1 MFVFPYSLLGWK
13 PLLFTLLIDGT
24 GFLRWE
30 RDWSPSWREGA
41 SRVASGMECDVQ
53 GADKDSKK
61 GMRDRYVVTPG
72 GDVLKSKKEMQAFLY
87 LDSLEPQPPDH
98 LSP

>member
-1 MFVFPYSLLGWK
+1 MRTRG
-13 PLLFTLLIDGT
+13 
-24 GFLRWE
+24 
-30 RDWSPSWREGA
+30 
-41 SRVASGMECDVQ
+41 
-53 GADKDSKK
+53 SKK